1 MKKSINIEDGIIELL
16 HNPNVTKYLIRMMNY
31 DNEKC
36 ELFLTKQEIH
46 YLIDSFSEFLKKT

>member
-36 ELFLTKQEIH
+36 ELFLTKQEIN